1 MKDEML
7 ALEARKAA
15 LTEDTKDATEER
27 VLVHPGLADVYRRK
41 VETLTEALDKDESRT
56 EAAEALR
63 AMIQTIR
70 LIPQDGELAIELV
83 GELAGI
89 LAVAHEKTPG
99 PRGSGVRQLTLVAG
113 AGFEPAA
120 FRL

>member
-1 MKDEML
+1 
-7 ALEARKAA
+7 
-15 LTEDTKDATEER
+15 
-27 VLVHPGLADVYRRK
+27 
-41 VETLTEALDKDESRT
+41 LTEALNKDELRA
-56 EAAEALR
+56 EAAETLR
-63 AMIQTIR
+63 GMIQTIR

-89 LAVAHEKTPG
+89 LALTNEKN
-99 PRGSGVRQLTLVAG
+99 PRALGSGVRQLTLVAG